1 MREDEESNDNMQ
13 AERQKPA
20 QVNSYATTIM
30 PIEVDAS
37 NSCIPAVCNL
47 AALCPPLPTAN
58 RGEPCVLDGHG
69 GRINGDRPVLLYS
82 SGRLVVVRELD
93 GEVPPPAGGGA
104 EEAVAKWKGGIER
117 PARVRAFVYRGHTA
131 QVTAARFSPS
141 GCYVA
146 SADVRG
152 RLRVWSYDNEEH
164 LCRLDLAT
172 ALAGPIRD
180 ISWDFESKRLCLVG
194 EGSKT
199 DASSLCAKVIQW
211 DTGVSC
217 GELAQHTRTKASS
230 CAFKP
235 NRPMRIATG
244 GADDSRVLFNKG
256 PPFARVVGDQAVAEH
271 EHSRGSVFCV
281 RYSRDGTKLVS
292 VGTDK
297 SVVFY
302 DGKTMALLH
311 KMTDVHTHSIYMCD
325 WNSDGTRV
333 VTSSADGTVK
343 LIDAGRYEVVHTWT
357 VAADRLASLGQ
368 LDAASSSM
376 AASATSGVGSSL
388 SPPTSPRMPMGGMQ
402 MGCAFVKGDV
412 PVTISLSGQITLLS
426 ASSDTIPAADAV
438 HLGADRQL
446 SGHRAAVA
454 TFAIDPATQT
464 LYSGDTDGVICAW
477 NLAAARA
484 VGRCRLGGGDE
495 GGADSSLMDR
505 VQGGAITSMV
515 CVDGTIVSCGWD
527 DKIRHGTGKDLA
539 MERSVKLEAQ
549 PNAMAKGTHLICCLT
564 VKGALVLKDDEIV
577 SDGIISFPY
586 NALSVCVS
594 ADDATVIVGGEDC
607 KIHIYKVDMSDP
619 SSVVLKEDHVIEN
632 GHLKAVHALELSHD
646 GKMLASADVRDV
658 CVWSVDEGWTP
669 LVAKGRWCFHT
680 QRITCLAWSKD
691 DAVLASGG
699 NDDSIYLWSLSK
711 KMKRVHYP
719 FAHRGGI
726 SALEFLD
733 SSDNATTLV
742 SAGSDACICQWDVT
756 ADIASKFG

>member
-1 MREDEESNDNMQ
+1 
-13 AERQKPA
+13 
-20 QVNSYATTIM
+20 M

-37 NSCIPAVCNL
+37 NSCIPEACNL
-47 AALCPPLPTAN
+47 AALCPPLPTAT

-93 GEVPPPAGGGA
+93 GEVVPPGEGDGGGDGDGNA
-104 EEAVAKWKGGIER
+104 AIAKWKGGIER
-117 PARVRAFVYRGHTA
+117 PAKVRAFVYRGHTA
-131 QVTAARFSPS
+131 QVSAARFSPS

-152 RLRVWSYDNEEH
+152 RLRVWSYDNQEH
-164 LCRLDLAT
+164 LARLDLAT
-172 ALAGPIRD
+172 ALAGTIRD
-180 ISWDFESKRLCLVG
+180 ISWDFESKRIALVG

-199 DASSLCAKVIQW
+199 DASSLCARVIQW

-256 PPFARVVGDQAVAEH
+256 PPFVRVVGDPAVAEH

-281 RYSRDGTKLVS
+281 RYSRDGSKIVS

-333 VTSSADGTVK
+333 ITSSADGTVK
-343 LIDAGRYEVVHTWT
+343 LIDTDKYEVVHTWT
-357 VAADRLASLGQ
+357 VAVDRLASLG
-368 LDAASSSM
+368 LGGPSSAAAGGGAASGTM
-376 AASATSGVGSSL
+376 T
-388 SPPTSPRMPMGGMQ
+388 PPTSPRMPMGGMQ
-402 MGCAFVKGDV
+402 MGCAFVKGDI
-412 PVTISLSGQITLLS
+412 PVSVSLSGQITLLS
-426 ASSDTIPAADAV
+426 TSSDTVPATDAV

-446 SGHRAAVA
+446 SGHQAAVA
-454 TFAIDPATQT
+454 TFAIDPATKT
-464 LYSGDTDGVICAW
+464 LYSGDTDGVCCAW

-484 VGRCRLGGGDE
+484 VGRFRLGVGDE
-495 GGADSSLMDR
+495 GGADSTLMDR

-515 CVDGTIVSCGWD
+515 CVGGTIVSSGWD
-527 DKIRHGTGKDLA
+527 DKIRFGSGKDLV
-539 MERSVKLEAQ
+539 MDRSVKLEAQ
-549 PNAMAKGTHLICCLT
+549 PNAMARGTNLICCLT
-564 VKGALVLKDDEIV
+564 VKGALLLRDNEIV
-577 SDGIISFPY
+577 SDGIISLPY

-607 KIHIYKVDMSDP
+607 KIYVYKVDMADP
-619 SSVVLKEDHVIEN
+619 SSVSLKEDHVIEN

-658 CVWSVDEGWTP
+658 CVWSVDDGWTP

-680 QRITCLAWSKD
+680 QRITCLSWSKD

-699 NDDSIYLWSLSK
+699 NDDSIYLWSLAK

-733 SSDNATTLV
+733 SGDSATTLV
-742 SAGSDACICQWDVT
+742 SSGSDACICQWDVT